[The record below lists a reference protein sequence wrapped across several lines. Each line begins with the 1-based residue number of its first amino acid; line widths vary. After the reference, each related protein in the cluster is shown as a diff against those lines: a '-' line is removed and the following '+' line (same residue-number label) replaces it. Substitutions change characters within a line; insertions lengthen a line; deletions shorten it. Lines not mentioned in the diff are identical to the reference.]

1 MTQIPPIGS
10 YVVDTRNGRV
20 GRLMGESGPF
30 LSLRPVGGGREW
42 ECAPD
47 SVRPATAAE
56 RISATTAY
64 VNARSRGDVL

>member
-1 MTQIPPIGS
+1 MTTVPPVGT
-10 YVVDTRNGRV
+10 YVVDMSTGRV
-20 GRLMGESGPF
+20 GRLMGEAGPS

-42 ECAPD
+42 ECAPE

-64 VNARSRGDVL
+64 VNARSRGEMP

>member
-10 YVVDTRNGRV
+10 YVVDTRTGRV
-20 GRLMGESGPF
+20 GRLMGEAGPF
-30 LSLRPVGGGREW
+30 LSLRPVGGGLEW

-47 SVRPATAAE
+47 RVRPATAAE